1 MAMERE
7 GKQRIGS
14 WLAQPEK
21 RLRFLVATLIALTI
35 VFVSLSI
42 NSPEG
47 QTVLAVWRNYKQEM
61 ENRKRFQQA
70 LSSDP
75 TIGTSIEKLGLNHSL
90 FATHH
95 SPIHHSPLATRH
107 SLPLLVIVFGGCE
120 GCGAQRLKEWA
131 EVLGNWK
138 VWEKEFKGVIVVRD
152 KKEKVKEV
160 WERNGWKVS
169 VIADEDGEISKRLN
183 AFFSP
188 RAYGFSEGKLVWV
201 QKRVGMGVV
210 EVLEEFLGKVKGS
223 ERARELMN
231 EWSKEMRERLWGKA
245 AVVEPKGSDER

>member
-1 MAMERE
+1 MAAEQE
-7 GKQRIGS
+7 GKRKIQS

-21 RLRFLVATLIALTI
+21 RLRFLVATLIVLTF

-47 QTVLAVWRNYKQEM
+47 QTVLAVWRNYKQET
-61 ENRKRFQQA
+61 ESRKRFQQA

-95 SPIHHSPLATRH
+95 SPLATRQ
-107 SLPLLVIVFGGCE
+107 SLPILVIVFGGCE
-120 GCGAQRLKEWA
+120 GCGAQGLKDWVEA
-131 EVLGNWK
+131 LGNWK
-138 VWEKEFKGVIVVRD
+138 VWGREFKGVIVVRD
-152 KKEKVKEV
+152 KKAKVKEV
-160 WERNGWKVS
+160 WERNGWKVT

-183 AFFSP
+183 SFFSP

-201 QKRVGMGVV
+201 QKRVGMGIV
-210 EVLEEFLGKVKGS
+210 EVLEEFLVKVKGS
-223 ERARELMN
+223 ERAKELIN

-245 AVVEPKGSDER
+245 AVVEQKGGDR

>member
-21 RLRFLVATLIALTI
+21 RLRFLVATLISLTI

-47 QTVLAVWRNYKQEM
+47 QTVLAVWKNYKQEM
-61 ENRKRFQQA
+61 ENRKRFQQS

-75 TIGTSIEKLGLNHSL
+75 VIGTSIEKLGLNHL
-90 FATHH
+90 PFATHH
-95 SPIHHSPLATRH
+95 SPLAIRQ
-107 SLPLLVIVFGGCE
+107 SLPLLVIIFGGCE
-120 GCGAQRLKEWA
+120 GCGAQGLKDWVEA
-131 EVLGNWK
+131 LGNWK
-138 VWEKEFKGVIVVRD
+138 VWEKEFKGILVVRER
-152 KKEKVKEV
+152 KEKVKEV
-160 WERNGWKVS
+160 WERNGWKVT
-169 VIADEDGEISKRLN
+169 VIADGDGEISKRLN

-201 QKRVGMGVV
+201 QKRDGMGIV

-223 ERARELMN
+223 ERAKELIN
-231 EWSKEMRERLWGKA
+231 EWSAEMREKFWGKA
-245 AVVEPKGSDER
+245 VIEQKGSDKR

>member
-1 MAMERE
+1 MAAEQE
-7 GKQRIGS
+7 GKQKIGS

-21 RLRFLVATLIALTI
+21 RLRFLVATLIVLTF

-95 SPIHHSPLATRH
+95 SPTHHSPLATRH
-107 SLPLLVIVFGGCE
+107 SLPILVIVFGGCE
-120 GCGAQRLKEWA
+120 GCGAQGLKDWA
-131 EVLGNWK
+131 EALGNWK
-138 VWEKEFKGVIVVRD
+138 VWEKEFKGILVVRE
-152 KKEKVKEV
+152 KGEKVKEV
-160 WERNGWKVS
+160 WERNGWKVT

-210 EVLEEFLGKVKGS
+210 EVLEEFLVKVKGS
-223 ERARELMN
+223 ERAKELIN

-245 AVVEPKGSDER
+245 AVVEQKGGDR

>member
-35 VFVSLSI
+35 VFVSFSI

-75 TIGTSIEKLGLNHSL
+75 TIGTSIEKLGLNHL
-90 FATHH
+90 LLPTHH
-95 SPIHHSPLATRH
+95 SPTHHSPLATRH
-107 SLPLLVIVFGGCE
+107 SLPILVIVFGGCE
-120 GCGAQRLKEWA
+120 GCGAQGLKDWVEA
-131 EVLGNWK
+131 LGNWK

-152 KKEKVKEV
+152 KKAKVKEV

-223 ERARELMN
+223 ERAKELMN

-245 AVVEPKGSDER
+245 AVVEQKGGDRR

>member
-1 MAMERE
+1 
-7 GKQRIGS
+7 
-14 WLAQPEK
+14 
-21 RLRFLVATLIALTI
+21 LVATLISLTF

-42 NSPEG
+42 NSHEG
-47 QTVLAVWRNYKQEM
+47 QTILAVWRNYKQEM

-75 TIGTSIEKLGLNHSL
+75 TIGTSIEKLGLNHLL

-95 SPIHHSPLATRH
+95 SPTHHSPLATRH
-107 SLPLLVIVFGGCE
+107 SLPFLVIVFGGCE

-183 AFFSP
+183 SFFSP

-223 ERARELMN
+223 EKAKELIN
-231 EWSKEMRERLWGKA
+231 EWSKEMREKFWDK
-245 AVVEPKGSDER
+245 AVVEQKGGDRR

>member
-1 MAMERE
+1 MAAEQE
-7 GKQRIGS
+7 GKQKIGS

-21 RLRFLVATLIALTI
+21 RLRFLIATLIVLTF

-90 FATHH
+90 LATHH
-95 SPIHHSPLATRH
+95 SPTHHSPLATRH
-107 SLPLLVIVFGGCE
+107 SLPILVIVFGGCE
-120 GCGAQRLKEWA
+120 GCGAQGLKDWA
-131 EVLGNWK
+131 EALGNWK
-138 VWEKEFKGVIVVRD
+138 VWEKEFKGILVVRE
-152 KKEKVKEV
+152 KGEKVKEV
-160 WERNGWKVS
+160 WERNGWKVT

-210 EVLEEFLGKVKGS
+210 EVLEEFLDKVKGS
-223 ERARELMN
+223 EKAKELIN
-231 EWSKEMRERLWGKA
+231 EWSKEMREKFWDKA
-245 AVVEPKGSDER
+245 GVEQKGGDRR

>member
-1 MAMERE
+1 MAVEKE
-7 GKQRIGS
+7 GKQRFGS
-14 WLAQPEK
+14 WLSRPEK
-21 RLRFLVATLIALTI
+21 RLRFLVATLIVLTI

-75 TIGTSIEKLGLNHSL
+75 TIGTSIDKLGLNHSL
-90 FATHH
+90 LIT
-95 SPIHHSPLATRH
+95 HHSPLAIRQ
-107 SLPLLVIVFGGCE
+107 SFPLLVIIFGGCE
-120 GCGAQRLKEWA
+120 GCGAQGLKDWVEA
-131 EVLGNWK
+131 LGNWK
-138 VWEKEFKGVIVVRD
+138 VWGREFKGVIVVRD
-152 KKEKVKEV
+152 KKAKVKEV
-160 WERNGWKVS
+160 WERNGWKVT

-201 QKRVGMGVV
+201 QKRVEMGIV
-210 EVLEEFLGKVKGS
+210 EVLGEFLDKVKGS

-245 AVVEPKGSDER
+245 AVVEQKGGDRR